1 MERQQESKWRKV
13 GRPDR
18 NPSGAVGAARGSS
31 APSDGSDH
39 GGWMRSGAVA
49 ARLGLKTG
57 TLRKWRSEG
66 RGPAGWRRVSATSV
80 MYPVNSVLKFEA
92 SWRKGE

>member
-1 MERQQESKWRKV
+1 MDKQQERKWRKV
-13 GRPDR
+13 RRPDR
-18 NPSGAVGAARGSS
+18 DHPGAAGGGSRPYEP
-31 APSDGSDH
+31 AAASDH

-57 TLRKWRSEG
+57 TLRKWRSDG
-66 RGPAGWRRVSATSV
+66 RGPAGWRRVSATCV
-80 MYPVNSVLKFEA
+80 MYPVSSVLRFEA